1 MVMGGDSYSA
11 DRRFKSQH
19 RILDGHISHI
29 FVVKIVFM
37 FVCKRP
43 KLEDKRGRG
52 WPILKNNGQ
61 TTLVQRNICM

>member
-11 DRRFKSQH
+11 GRRFKSQ
-19 RILDGHISHI
+19 LDGHISHI

-52 WPILKNNGQ
+52 WPI
-61 TTLVQRNICM
+61 